1 MVTVVVIDG
10 DDNQELAAIEADKQR
25 LLDKVGGDLI
35 ENLLLVEPTR

>member
-25 LLDKVGGDLI
+25 LLDKVANFI
-35 ENLLLVEPTR
+35 KNLLWVEPTR